1 MESLWRAVYI
11 GRPHCRGVA
20 VAHMN
25 REAGA
30 RRGLRLSS
38 PRVIL
43 IALVLLGLGL
53 WLLQHFV
60 ERSRTQLHRVFERG
74 ALRVATLNSP
84 TTYYEGPDGE
94 PRGLEYDLASAFA
107 EQLGV
112 ELELVVADSYADVM
126 PLVFGGEVDFAA
138 AGLAAGRDESA
149 PLRYSSSYQSVEMQL
164 VERQGKGDRDPRSI
178 TDLIDLQLEV
188 VAGGSASRTL
198 REMRQRYPYPPLA
211 VDEHADINAEELL
224 ERVARDEAE
233 YAVVSST
240 AMQVLQHVFPEL
252 RVAFELPQKRRL
264 AWGFQRLDGDDSL
277 FRLANEF
284 IDGIRAN
291 GRLTQ
296 FIERYYGHVREF
308 DYAGTRLYMKRIEK
322 RLPEYRELFR
332 EVAAEHGLDWRLL
345 AAIAHQESQWDPR
358 AVSPTGVRGMMML
371 TRATAGQLG
380 IENRLDPEQ
389 SVRGGA
395 RYLIGIRERL
405 AEEIVE
411 PDRTWMALAAY
422 NVGYGHLRDAQK
434 IAVARDMDPYKWIDV
449 QECLPLLSK
458 RRWYSELPHG
468 YARGREPVVYVQN
481 IRRYYDILV
490 WHTDREREHREAG
503 IDSVVRRAR

>member
-1 MESLWRAVYI
+1 
-11 GRPHCRGVA
+11 
-20 VAHMN
+20 MN
-25 REAGA
+25 RKAEAG
-30 RRGLRLSS
+30 RGLRPSS

-43 IALVLLGLGL
+43 IAAVLLALGL
-53 WLLQHFV
+53 WLVQHFV
-60 ERSRTQLHRVFERG
+60 ERSGTQLHRVFERG

-112 ELELVVADSYADVM
+112 ELELVVVDSYADVI
-126 PLVFGGEVDFAA
+126 PLVLGGEVDFAT
-138 AGLAAGRDESA
+138 AGLAVSHDERV

-164 VERQGKGDRDPRSI
+164 VERQGKGDRDPHSI

-198 REMRQRYPYPPLA
+198 HELRQRYPYPPLA
-211 VDEHADINAEELL
+211 VDEREGINAEELL
-224 ERVARDEAE
+224 ERVDRGEAG
-233 YAVVSST
+233 YAVVSSS

-252 RVAFELPQKRRL
+252 RVAFALPQKRHL
-264 AWGFQRLDGDDSL
+264 AWGFQRIDDTSL

-291 GRLTQ
+291 GRLTRL
-296 FIERYYGHVREF
+296 IERYYGHVREF
-308 DYAGTRLYMKRIEK
+308 DYAGTRLYMKRIEE
-322 RLPEYRELFR
+322 RLPRYRELFR
-332 EVAAEHGLDWRLL
+332 DVAAEHGLDWRLL
-345 AAIAHQESQWDPR
+345 AAVAHQESQWNPR

-371 TRATAGQLG
+371 TLATAGQLG

-395 RYLIGIRERL
+395 RYLLGIRERL

-411 PDRTWMALAAY
+411 PDRSWMALAAY

-434 IAVARDMDPYKWIDV
+434 IAVARGMNPYKWVDV
-449 QECLPLLSK
+449 QDCLPLLAK

-468 YARGREPVVYVQN
+468 YARGREPVAYVQN

-490 WHTDREREHREAG
+490 WHTDRERERREAG